1 MTDGE
6 LNGYLV
12 LIFLMLKR
20 KKSLTSKKSILGKKK
35 DFG

>member
-6 LNGYLV
+6 LNSYLV

-20 KKSLTSKKSILGKKK
+20 KKTLKSEKSILDKKK